1 MQIDGACHCGQIR
14 YAAEIDPAG
23 MTICHCTDC
32 QVLSGSAFRI
42 AVPTRPG
49 SFRLL
54 AGELR
59 CYVKHGEN
67 GKPREQTFCGA
78 CGTPIYAAAPG
89 PEPRVLSLRAGT
101 VRQRRELTPAQQY
114 WTRSALPWTGDT
126 SGIRRLE
133 TQPAF
138 DPDGGLGR

>member
-1 MQIDGACHCGQIR
+1 MQIDGACHCGGIR
-14 YAAEIDPAG
+14 YTAEIDPAG

-54 AGELR
+54 AGELS

-67 GKPREQTFCGA
+67 GKPREQTFCGT

-101 VRQRRELTPAQQY
+101 VRQRRELTPMQ
-114 WTRSALPWTGDT
+114 
-126 SGIRRLE
+126 
-133 TQPAF
+133 
-138 DPDGGLGR
+138 